1 LLEQGLKAPDFTLP
15 DQFGKNHTLSDYHG
29 KWVVLYFY
37 PKDMTP
43 GCTTEACQFRDE
55 FPNFENLN
63 TVILGISKDS
73 VKRHAKFAAKY
84 KLTFPLLSD
93 TEGHVCEKY
102 QVWKEKSLYGK
113 SYMGIVRSTFLID
126 PAGKIARVYP
136 KVKVKE
142 HASELLNDIQILR

>member
-1 LLEQGLKAPDFTLP
+1 MLEQGLKAPDFILT
-15 DQFGKNHTLSDYHG
+15 DQFGKKHTLSDYRG
-29 KWVVLYFY
+29 KWIVLYFY

-43 GCTTEACQFRDE
+43 GCTIEACNFRDE
-55 FPNFENLN
+55 FPSFQNFN

-73 VKRHAKFAAKY
+73 VKRHAKFAEKY
-84 KLTFPLLSD
+84 KLNFPVLSD
-93 TEGHVCEKY
+93 TEGEVCEKY
-102 QVWKEKSLYGK
+102 KVWKEKSLYGK

-142 HASELLNDIQILR
+142 HASELLNDLQTLS